1 MDTIQELDEKK
12 QTSKLGI
19 FQQLRNIVV
28 ICAICAVAYNILF
41 SFILFDQVIATYW
54 QYQWL

>member
-19 FQQLRNIVV
+19 FRQLRNIVV
-28 ICAICAVAYNILF
+28 ICAICAVTYNILF
-41 SFILFDQVIATYW
+41 SFFLYDQVIATYW